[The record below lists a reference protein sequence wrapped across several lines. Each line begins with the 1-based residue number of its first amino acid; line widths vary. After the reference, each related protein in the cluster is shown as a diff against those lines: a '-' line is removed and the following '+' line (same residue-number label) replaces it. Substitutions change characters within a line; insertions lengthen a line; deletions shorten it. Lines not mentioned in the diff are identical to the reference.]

1 MNNKTLILL
10 AHDNL
15 DESVINQQFKESLE
29 KEEHIVYKDLKS
41 LYPDYKIDVQ
51 KEQEELVQYSK
62 IVFQFPMY
70 WYSAPSILKA
80 WVDNVYSYGFAYEI
94 DEAGQFQS
102 LALKDKSFQMIVTMG
117 AKEDAFEGNE
127 RLSVKECLNSYS
139 YTAKM
144 LGMNE
149 DEAQLFYGASYG
161 NISQEQIQ
169 KSVQQIKDNL

>member
-15 DESVINQQFKESLE
+15 DESVMNQQFKDSLE
-29 KEEHIVYKDLKS
+29 KEEHIVYKNLKS
-41 LYPDYKIDVQ
+41 LYPDYNIDVV
-51 KEQEELVQYSK
+51 KEQEELAQYSK
-62 IVFQFPMY
+62 VVFQFPMY

-80 WVDNVYSYGFAYEI
+80 WVDSVYSYGFAYEI
-94 DEAGQFQS
+94 NDAGEFQA
-102 LALKDKSFQMIVTMG
+102 LALRDKSFQMIVTMG
-117 AKEDAFEGNE
+117 AREDAFEGND

-149 DEAQLFYGASYG
+149 DEALLFYGASYG

-169 KSVQQIKDNL
+169 MSVQKIKDNL